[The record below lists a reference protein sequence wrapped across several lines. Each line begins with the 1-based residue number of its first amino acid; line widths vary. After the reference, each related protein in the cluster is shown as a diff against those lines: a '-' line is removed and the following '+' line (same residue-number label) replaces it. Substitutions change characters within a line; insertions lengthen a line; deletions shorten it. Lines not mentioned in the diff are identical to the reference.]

1 MAKEFEMID
10 SVQRIIVEDEFQYDF
25 ELREEDEDWEDIY
38 GDYYPLQRQLK
49 KSYSEVVQDHD
60 RW

>member
-1 MAKEFEMID
+1 MID
-10 SVQRIIVEDEFQYDF
+10 SVKRIIVEDEFQYDF

-38 GDYYPLQRQLK
+38 GDDWDYPLQRQSK